1 MVATSFVEATL
12 FVEESA
18 GMSKYQ
24 VARRCVADAVAAASE
39 AKVSPDELYEALI
52 VVAVEGLVKSAGAK
66 RAADALRYEL
76 SNVGG
81 DVDTVFLRSR

>member
-1 MVATSFVEATL
+1 
-12 FVEESA
+12 
-18 GMSKYQ
+18 MSKYQ
-24 VARRCVADAVAAASE
+24 IVRNAVTNALAE
-39 AKVSPDELYEALI
+39 AGAQNVSADELYETFI
-52 VVAVEGLVKSAGAK
+52 VVAVEGLAKSAGAK